1 MIELKSGETLDRV
14 DFTLLRGG
22 VIAGRVVDEFG
33 EPLSGLEVSARRV
46 QTISGRRQLVPF
58 GPQGL
63 TNDIGE
69 FRIFGLE
76 PGQYAVLAL
85 WRRMGW
91 ADPASPDRNGY
102 PLTYFP
108 GTTNEAEAQRFTV
121 AAGQTISD
129 LAMAL
134 SPIKTARVEGTVVD
148 VDGRP
153 MGNSYLEVL
162 QSSANTNF
170 MAGAGAARRHV
181 HICEPGAGRLRFPHA
196 ANAGAPERRA
206 AEADRRQRGHQG
218 PADSRAAARNPQRP
232 HRRRSVAAAAERHA
246 VLVDRN
252 AR

>member
-1 MIELKSGETLDRV
+1 LHVSKDPYIAGPLDRQAVNAKLIELKSGETLDRV

-33 EPLSGLEVSARRV
+33 EPLSGLDVSARRV
-46 QTISGRRQLVPF
+46 QTVGGRRQLSPY
-58 GPQGL
+58 GPQGS

-76 PGQYAVLAL
+76 PGQYAVLAM
-85 WRRMGW
+85 WRRMGPG
-91 ADPASPDRNGY
+91 DSTSPDRNGY
-102 PLTYFP
+102 PSTYFP

-153 MGNSYLEVL
+153 MGNTFLDVQ
-162 QSSANTNF
+162 QSSPNF
-170 MAGAGAARRHV
+170 NIM
-181 HICEPGAGRLRFPHA
+181 
-196 ANAGAPERRA
+196 N
-206 AEADRRQRGHQG
+206 RQQ
-218 PADSRAAARNPQRP
+218 
-232 HRRRSVAAAAERHA
+232 
-246 VLVDRN
+246 LVQPDG
-252 AR
+252 